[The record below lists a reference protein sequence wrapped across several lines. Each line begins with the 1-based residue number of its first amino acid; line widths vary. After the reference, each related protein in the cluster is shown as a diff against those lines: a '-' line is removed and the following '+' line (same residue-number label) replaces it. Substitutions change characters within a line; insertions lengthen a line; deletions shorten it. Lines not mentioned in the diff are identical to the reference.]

1 MSKIA
6 VIGMGQGGMVAAI
19 KLAKAG
25 YDVTIFEKKSEE
37 DVSYPWRDDIRY
49 DIFDTVD
56 LPKPEESVCIQ
67 KPKWVFV
74 SPNEHNLLRVPQ
86 LKPMEEVSISRKGLT
101 KHFVQLATENGAK
114 CQFDSKVKSLII
126 EDEIVKGIVVNDEK
140 QYFDLVIDACGL
152 NSKFRAEIPKKF
164 GIQAQPTKKDTMFG
178 YRAFYKHIEG
188 TNTID
193 DGIPC
198 TLIAKHLGGEGI
210 SWCNLNEDDQVDV
223 LIGRVN
229 YLSDDDIQE
238 MLADLKANNPILS
251 DELIYKQTV
260 PICLRCGIARAV
272 ADGYCVV
279 GDSAFMTIPVMGSG
293 IEASMQGGNFLAKH
307 IIDNKITDF
316 SAKNLY
322 GYYVEYMDKLGK
334 GFVLLDVL
342 RRWALKL
349 PAEWIDWVMS
359 GKLIKYNEL
368 AYVMLEKGYGKPKF
382 NFWAFF
388 KIPFVLL
395 SKPKILC
402 SILGMARKGLKG
414 VKIAGKMPREY
425 NEKKLNKWQA
435 KYDAIID
442 KMEETK

>member
-101 KHFVQLATENGAK
+101 KHFVQLATENDAK

-193 DGIPC
+193 DGI
-198 TLIAKHLGGEGI
+198 L
-210 SWCNLNEDDQVDV
+210 
-223 LIGRVN
+223 
-229 YLSDDDIQE
+229 
-238 MLADLKANNPILS
+238 
-251 DELIYKQTV
+251 
-260 PICLRCGIARAV
+260 
-272 ADGYCVV
+272 
-279 GDSAFMTIPVMGSG
+279 
-293 IEASMQGGNFLAKH
+293 
-307 IIDNKITDF
+307 
-316 SAKNLY
+316 
-322 GYYVEYMDKLGK
+322 
-334 GFVLLDVL
+334 VLLL
-342 RRWALKL
+342 Q
-349 PAEWIDWVMS
+349 
-359 GKLIKYNEL
+359 
-368 AYVMLEKGYGKPKF
+368 
-382 NFWAFF
+382 
-388 KIPFVLL
+388 
-395 SKPKILC
+395 
-402 SILGMARKGLKG
+402 SI
-414 VKIAGKMPREY
+414 
-425 NEKKLNKWQA
+425 
-435 KYDAIID
+435 
-442 KMEETK
+442 